1 MTKANKKNKSKGTKN
16 SERSNT
22 RALTKERT
30 HESQHDPFGVVAP
43 SSTVST
49 TTTRSSSIEPQ
60 QQNLENSSK
69 PKTRKCKSK
78 RKNSTTS
85 KKNTKSKQ
93 NSKQG
98 HIKPPE
104 IDYSSHSSDD
114 VDELK
119 LKREYRRHMK
129 ESDEK
134 EANFIVL
141 RDIKREIDEEETSLK
156 SETHPKYKEEIN
168 QLDMK
173 IQQSREVQD
182 KRKELGTEHAKI
194 EYNAG
199 ALQVKQ
205 QYVLRKELIEK
216 LEISKYQIIRE
227 YNRLISGSRYQ
238 MYDLIIREGAILP
251 SMNDFERRN
260 YIENDFRAITLGPR
274 ISNPLAVPAEV
285 RPRISQ
291 NLLPPRTNDS
301 IGNASSVF
309 SSYGSR
315 NNMNNVLRNQ
325 QSLLNNNLM
334 SNGLNSMSSN
344 FMDIDYRQR
353 QSQNRLMSPNVNRI
367 SSRTTSDWS
376 NLSNSISSLSP
387 LNLRQQAMPTNSI
400 DECSVMSSSC
410 SSGPP
415 PKSEIIYGWL
425 EKGSKGK
432 NDSDR

>member
-1 MTKANKKNKSKGTKN
+1 MTKTNKKNKSKGTKN
-16 SERSNT
+16 AERLNT
-22 RALTKERT
+22 RALTKGGSSAERT

-43 SSTVST
+43 SSTVSA

-93 NSKQG
+93 NSKQA

-119 LKREYRRHMK
+119 LKREYRRHVK

-141 RDIKREIDEEETSLK
+141 RDILFKSRKREIDEEETSLK
-156 SETHPKYKEEIN
+156 SETHPKYKEEMN
-168 QLDMK
+168 QLDMQ

-205 QYVLRKELIEK
+205 QYVSERRELRKELIEK

-251 SMNDFERRN
+251 PMNDFERRN
-260 YIENDFRAITLGPR
+260 CREF
-274 ISNPLAVPAEV
+274 
-285 RPRISQ
+285 
-291 NLLPPRTNDS
+291 NLNILLF
-301 IGNASSVF
+301 IMIF
-309 SSYGSR
+309 FF
-315 NNMNNVLRNQ
+315 LKKKINQ
-325 QSLLNNNLM
+325 FICYL
-334 SNGLNSMSSN
+334 
-344 FMDIDYRQR
+344 
-353 QSQNRLMSPNVNRI
+353 
-367 SSRTTSDWS
+367 
-376 NLSNSISSLSP
+376 
-387 LNLRQQAMPTNSI
+387 
-400 DECSVMSSSC
+400 
-410 SSGPP
+410 
-415 PKSEIIYGWL
+415 
-425 EKGSKGK
+425 
-432 NDSDR
+432 